1 MSATYFSF
9 ITLTSI
15 GFGDLVPLKT
25 FGDHKTIWGQIKVVI
40 TTVYFIAGIVCSM
53 VSQKLENA
61 HTLLFYQSTMHCS
74 ILNMN
79 LLKNAQDLAAY

>member
-1 MSATYFSF
+1 MIVLYLAIGTLLFSEWEGWNLMSATYFSF

-40 TTVYFIAGIVCSM
+40 TAVYFIAGIVYGL
-53 VSQKLENA
+53 VFQKLEIA
-61 HTLLFYQSTMHCS
+61 
-74 ILNMN
+74 
-79 LLKNAQDLAAY
+79 

>member
-25 FGDHKTIWGQIKVVI
+25 FSDHKTISGQIKVVI
-40 TTVYFIAGIVCSM
+40 TTVYCIAGM
-53 VSQKLENA
+53 VYSFISQKLEN
-61 HTLLFYQSTMHCS
+61 HTDIV
-74 ILNMN
+74 ILSKYYA
-79 LLKNAQDLAAY
+79 LHHPKHEPY